1 MAAITKLDCYI
12 LSDSSERHSHEHAQ
26 IFLPLNDTLELFCN
40 GSIHMIRTNELA
52 FIPPNIEHLCL
63 CKNRVL
69 IINIPPDM
77 IKKEDMQSLTNQIVF
92 PVLGPL
98 VNLIELIKDEISNGP
113 TGNTI
118 RYLFYYL
125 YDKLVEYH
133 RPDSLRY
140 IREHYDENISVSQ
153 LAKLENYNLSYY
165 NEWFKQQT
173 GMSPG
178 QFIRHVRM
186 ETAKELLWTTQYTI
200 LEIALQVGYQNP
212 AAFSRAFAQTVGCPP
227 VTYRKEQ
234 ING

>member
-1 MAAITKLDCYI
+1 MTKLDCYI

-26 IFLPLNDTLELFCN
+26 IFLPLNDKLELYCN
-40 GSIHMIRTNELA
+40 GSTHSISTNELA
-52 FIPPNIEHLCL
+52 FIPPSIEHLCL

-77 IKKEDMQSLTNQIVF
+77 IKKEDMQSLTNQVVF
-92 PVLGPL
+92 PVKGPL
-98 VNLIELIKDEISNGP
+98 VNLIELIKDEISHGP

-165 NEWFKQQT
+165 NEWFKHQT
-173 GMSPG
+173 GVSPG
-178 QFIRHVRM
+178 QYIRKVRM
-186 ETAKELLWTTQYTI
+186 EKAKELLLTTQYTM

-212 AAFSRAFAQTVGCPP
+212 AAFTRAFAQTVGQPP
-227 VTYRKEQ
+227 VSYRKEQ
-234 ING
+234 QNLI

>member
-12 LSDSSERHSHEHAQ
+12 LNDSSERHKHEHAQ
-26 IFLPLNDTLELFCN
+26 IFLPLSDNLELFCN
-40 GSIHMIRTNELA
+40 GSTHVIHSNELA
-52 FIPPNIEHLCL
+52 FIPPQIEHLCL

-92 PVLGPL
+92 PVKGPL
-98 VNLIELIKDEISNGP
+98 VNLIELIKDEIAQET

-125 YDKLVEYH
+125 YDKLIEYH
-133 RPDSLRY
+133 TPTSIRH
-140 IREHYDENISVSQ
+140 IREHYDENISVSG
-153 LAKLENYNLSYY
+153 LAKMENYNVSYY

-173 GMSPG
+173 GCSPG
-178 QFIRHVRM
+178 QFIRQIRM
-186 ETAKELLWTTQYTI
+186 ENAKELLVTTQYTI

-227 VTYRKEQ
+227 VTYRKEH
-234 ING
+234 INR

>member
-1 MAAITKLDCYI
+1 MTKLDCYI
-12 LSDSSERHSHEHAQ
+12 LSDSSERHKHEHAQ

-40 GSIHMIRTNELA
+40 GSTHMIRTNELA

-98 VNLIELIKDEISNGP
+98 VNLIELIKDEISHGP

-133 RPDSLRY
+133 RPNSLRY
-140 IREHYDENISVSQ
+140 IREHYDEIISVSQ
-153 LAKLENYNLSYY
+153 LAKLENYNLSYF

-173 GMSPG
+173 GVSPG
-178 QFIRHVRM
+178 QYLRNVRM
-186 ETAKELLWTTQYTI
+186 EKAKELLLTTQYSM

-212 AAFSRAFAQTVGCPP
+212 AAFSRAFSQTVGQSP
-227 VTYRKEQ
+227 TAYRK
-234 ING
+234 NR